1 MVTPTDNPAKTN
13 PTIVLFLGLDVGL
26 FFGNLEI
33 ATRLTIAR
41 IIAIIASIGINK
53 EIGLTKLPTKEI
65 TPSMIH
71 IIEIVLAFFS
81 FSFVL
86 LTIFRL

>member
-1 MVTPTDNPAKTN
+1 MHTDSPAKTS
-13 PTIVLFLGLDVGL
+13 PTIVLFLGLGVGL
-26 FFGNLEI
+26 FFGSLEI

-41 IIAIIASIGINK
+41 IITIIASIGINK

-65 TPSMIH
+65 TPSIIH

-81 FSFVL
+81 LSFVL
-86 LTIFRL
+86 LTISKL